1 MTCSTSSSTSSPSS
15 ASSSTSNSSPTT
27 KLQLVSKSVSD
38 RLLNKFF
45 DASEFDF
52 EYEKSGLW
60 SPPVKRTVFM
70 SSNGDRMFTED
81 EMLQK
86 LRRVMDGTH
95 RRRHNKVCF
104 FLNLSVDCVDG
115 FVCQLIFWEFDWFA
129 GGLLFHE

>member
-1 MTCSTSSSTSSPSS
+1 MSGLEEMTCSTSSSTSSPSS

-95 RRRHNKVCF
+95 RRRHNKVVCCF
-104 FLNLSVDCVDG
+104 MNDR
-115 FVCQLIFWEFDWFA
+115 
-129 GGLLFHE
+129 

>member
-1 MTCSTSSSTSSPSS
+1 MSATCSTSSSSPSS
-15 ASSSTSNSSPTT
+15 ASSATSDSSPDAT
-27 KLQLVSKSVSD
+27 KFQLVSKSVSD

-70 SSNGDRMFTED
+70 SSNGNRMFTEE

-86 LRRVMDGTH
+86 LRRVVDGGARRS
-95 RRRHNKVCF
+95 RRRHKVR
-104 FLNLSVDCVDG
+104 S
-115 FVCQLIFWEFDWFA
+115 FD
-129 GGLLFHE
+129 